1 MLSFRQPGDM
11 GRYVA
16 DNDPGGIAAGF
27 SNLED
32 FLAAGNK
39 IPENR
44 KNPYGT
50 EFIGIGADQT
60 NLFGYKVPDY
70 VIKEQE
76 ERMKN
81 NPINV
86 SGVLPGLGSLTPLNP
101 VTGAQQATPG
111 TPNTESFSQDV
122 LRDSDG
128 NPLKN
133 FTPIRSPGLPPSNN
147 FVDDMRDKT
156 LPTLLFAEGTGP
168 LQTVQGPNDSLDL
181 FAGRPVLSGDEERV
195 QAPPLLDG
203 TKGFP
208 VSVSGPETIASVNPF
223 EEQFTGF
230 QNQLTSFGDQ
240 FSTLGDR
247 LTKLEEGIASLL
259 NKNMSSNFNSM
270 QPAFGH
276 SRYGYSPFSMVGLGS
291 LFGGYYG

>member
-1 MLSFRQPGDM
+1 MIDKPLYGNPLAGGLSFRQEGDM

-86 SGVLPGLGSLTPLNP
+86 SGVLPGSGSLTPLNP
-101 VTGAQQATPG
+101 VSGAQQATP
-111 TPNTESFSQDV
+111 P
-122 LRDSDG
+122 R
-128 NPLKN
+128 
-133 FTPIRSPGLPPSNN
+133 
-147 FVDDMRDKT
+147 VDDMRDKT
-156 LPTLLFAEGTGP
+156 LPTLMFAEGTGP
-168 LQTVQGPNDSLDL
+168 LQPSPPSIFPFPGMDSTEVASAETNPYD
-181 FAGRPVLSGDEERV
+181 RV
-195 QAPPLLDG
+195 GQ
-203 TKGFP
+203 
-208 VSVSGPETIASVNPF
+208 
-223 EEQFTGF
+223 
-230 QNQLTSFGDQ
+230 QLTGPGFNQSNDILE
-240 FSTLGDR
+240 TLR
-247 LTKLEEGIASLL
+247 NIEQGIASLGQGNM
-259 NKNMSSNFNSM
+259 NKLS
-270 QPAFGH
+270 
-276 SRYGYSPFSMVGLGS
+276 
-291 LFGGYYG
+291 FGGFNNNFGVGSFFPPYGGMYG